1 MSWHLLHDLPYW
13 SRRLSIS
20 RVLCALCGSPG
31 GSVEVQ
37 QDQVAEEPQSHM
49 RRSKSSLSL
58 LNLLLVTT
66 FTTALATGKPQ
77 VPFQLCGP
85 ISSTVD
91 VYFYP
96 QYIQQPWDA
105 VVLDQLNTK
114 MGNMLQIKYLTQR
127 EQQGQVDG
135 V

>member
-1 MSWHLLHDLPYW
+1 MSWHLPHDLPYW
-13 SRRLSIS
+13 SRRLSVS
-20 RVLCALCGSPG
+20 HVLCALCGSPG

-37 QDQVAEEPQSHM
+37 QDQVAEESQSHT

-77 VPFQLCGP
+77 VPFQLCSP

-114 MGNMLQIKYLTQR
+114 MGNMLQIKYMTQR
-127 EQQGQVDG
+127 EQRGQVDG